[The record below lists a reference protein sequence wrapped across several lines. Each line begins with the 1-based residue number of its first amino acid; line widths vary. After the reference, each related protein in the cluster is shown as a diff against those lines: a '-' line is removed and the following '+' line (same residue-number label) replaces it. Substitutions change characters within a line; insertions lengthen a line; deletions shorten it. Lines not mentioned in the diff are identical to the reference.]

1 MPIYNRQGR
10 FPTSKIQYIIS
21 VTTAA
26 TIIIIIIIIINMACS
41 RSEELLPLQ
50 GIVRA

>member
-26 TIIIIIIIIINMACS
+26 TIIIIIINMACS